1 MKGTPVNRI
10 FSSAVKVAGSLAVIG
25 AATAA
30 AAAPAGA
37 APIASAWGVSAVGPP
52 ITIAPVALAVTGLTP
67 GVSAGVV
74 YPGLTTGGILD
85 RATTTSAFS
94 QVGSPKVYFPIQPVD
109 QLNASLLSSSCRSG
123 TILGTFG
130 TTTIQAGSIIAPSVP
145 GFSPIPLP
153 RNPAPNT
160 VLTNPQ
166 LTSTGVSVTLN
177 KQVTT
182 AGVLTVTGIY
192 ITAGTQTLSLAV
204 STCGITVAGPRG

>member
-1 MKGTPVNRI
+1 VNRI
-10 FSSAVKVAGSLAVIG
+10 LSNAVKVAGSLAVIG

-37 APIASAWGVSAVGPP
+37 DPLASAWGVSASGP
-52 ITIAPVALAVTGLTP
+52 ITNAPVALAETGATP
-67 GVSAGVV
+67 GVSRGVV

-85 RATTTSAFS
+85 RASSASAYS
-94 QVGSPKVYFPIQPVD
+94 QVGSPKVYFPAHPVD
-109 QLNASLLSSSCRSG
+109 QLSASLLSSSCRSG

-160 VLTNPQ
+160 VIA
-166 LTSTGVSVTLN
+166 TGVGGLTVTLN

-192 ITAGTQTLSLAV
+192 ITAGPQNLSLAV
-204 STCGITVAGPRG
+204 STCGITVGGPRR